1 MEPADAA
8 DQIRDAVQEE
18 HAAERTD
25 QRFRT
30 RVAVLIAFLA
40 MLLAITS
47 LGGQNATKETINS
60 NIQASDAFAFYQAK
74 NIRQTAT
81 RLTADELTALLATP
95 GVSAEQR
102 QTITRRV
109 DELKATADRYE
120 SEPDAQDPDNPL
132 KGEGK
137 KELLRRASYWEE
149 KRDHAQEQDPNF
161 DFSEALFQI
170 SIVLGS
176 VAIVSMSRAIVGLS
190 LALGVVAT
198 FLMVNGFALFVKL
211 PFG

>member
-1 MEPADAA
+1 MEPADVA
-8 DQIRDAVQEE
+8 DQVREAVAEE
-18 HAAERTD
+18 KALGEAKE
-25 QRFRT
+25 RFRS
-30 RVAVLIAFLA
+30 RVAILIAIMA
-40 MLLAITS
+40 ALLAITS

-60 NIQASDAFAFYQAK
+60 NIQASDSFNFYQAK

-81 RLTADELTALLATP
+81 RLTIDELSALLATP

-102 QTITRRV
+102 QAITRRI
-109 DELKATADRYE
+109 DELKATVDRYE
-120 SEPDAQDPDNPL
+120 SEPDPQDPDNPL

-137 KELLRRASYWEE
+137 KELLRRAQYWEE
-149 KRDHAQEQDPNF
+149 RRNHAQEQDPNF

-170 SIVLGS
+170 AIVLGS

-190 LALGVVAT
+190 IIVGAVAT
-198 FLMVNGFALFVKL
+198 LLMINGFGLFVQL